1 MDDSKMNQTE
11 IKYSNSIG
19 EIKVNIKTG
28 RMIYEYP
35 LLELGGGN
43 YRIVITLLYNSH
55 YQKTDYEGRI
65 IGNQKGW
72 KLNLESYVFP
82 YKATYNMEG
91 FEEGDYV
98 YIDEGWQTHRFI
110 EYKETGEG
118 KVYYDKSGSGL
129 RLIVKS
135 NQEFIIKD
143 GNKNQLQFNKRG
155 QLIRIVAGNNPNI
168 SKLIT
173 YDEEGKLKSIY
184 DERKPLRKIS
194 FEYNEE
200 GNLIKSWIEN
210 SNNAIICQYDTINN
224 RLEKISINKEE
235 GKKEKINIKYNSN
248 SQIEYVINKES
259 LEAVYIE
266 NSLDSK
272 IKKIVEGVMK
282 KETICKEGLAGQDV
296 REGSYIG
303 DGNYL
308 SKQEEEVKGYN
319 LIMPKE
325 YHKAIYEF
333 TYEDNYTS
341 IKNKKGITLRYYFNI
356 KGQTIS
362 VLEKEEFEGDLVIEE
377 SYRTLFKTKGWELTT
392 NFFFENSIN
401 SNCAY
406 EYKRAEFYAKQ
417 DKIRE
422 FAEIFQKD
430 KYKYAKDFV
439 ISFWIKFKQDLISDA
454 SAEVVIE
461 KIDFPKIT
469 NKKRLEKVLKDTWQ
483 YVRIPIN
490 LGNLPENIWAMKI
503 QILGI
508 DIDTTI
514 EVADLRIEASNETTI
529 NINEKSLELV
539 KSIMYVEKGKKHYE
553 DITAEIFISEKDLFE
568 TYKNIYHKNR
578 QGQEEF
584 DLVYCNGTKV
594 KSVSE
599 VGFEIDYSGCKLE
612 VDEQG
617 VPNYYISTVMPITNK
632 INTISKTQIVYK
644 NDEIE
649 NIQYYK
655 VISEVGIISNNSN
668 SFAKSSIVEAWY
680 YEDGNLYKQID
691 EYGIVTENEYDHYG
705 NLMQIKMYNNE
716 NPEKEIIK
724 INYGYQEEDESQ
736 RENVISYT
744 ENGITTYYQY
754 EEPQMF
760 LSYTTKGNCTTE
772 FTYDSDKK
780 ITQIRYRNYP
790 EGNVDSKN
798 NIKYDNK
805 GRIKS
810 FSDQSGRT
818 YGMICNCFGEA
829 VKIYKNKNLILETEI
844 IEEKNKLNSI
854 IYKQYLE
861 KNHPQITTNYYD
873 FYGKLFKTVNDEK
886 EIKYVYED
894 VGYSDNLSRVTR
906 IKDPYEEKEYEYT
919 YDDKNNT
926 VECHCKGIYPL
937 DIKVVENE
945 RREYKIGINNIRY
958 ITVKDNE
965 EEPKYLNPRIKR
977 TKYEIDGD
985 ENDIYDFEYCYDE
998 LGRLKR
1004 KQKKEIINNNSI
1016 EVKKEREY
1024 RQGTNIINKIK
1035 YGVHTTIK
1043 LNQKIEDKAEIIY
1056 ESEYDEET
1064 GNIKKLKE
1072 EGQRYLESFLNY
1084 AQLEK
1089 VELDKKEVE
1098 YEYDYQNQLIKET
1111 HTKNDNEISVIEYQY
1126 GKGSGMIEKIIKDNV
1141 EIKRFIYNKDILT
1154 NIKENDKI
1162 YQIEYDNYGNIIND
1176 GKGTLEYDER
1186 NQLKKYKYC
1195 IDEGQF
1201 CYQYENEYYYNYQ
1214 GIRYK
1219 KKVSHSIR
1227 YGNNE
1232 EKVYEYFK
1240 IYYLDGN
1247 RIIKEEWRNLENQI
1261 TNEIMYYYDI
1271 EGLVGIEYQ
1280 GKKYDIVKDI
1290 LGNVSKIMY
1299 KNRIIGEYEY
1309 DGWGKCVEKEL
1320 SPEKNTEIDTF
1331 VLHNNPFRYR
1341 GYYYDVET
1349 GWFWLSSRYY
1359 SPELCRFISPDSVDY
1374 LDPSSING
1382 LNLYAYCNNDP
1393 INNVDPSG
1401 HFAISIGLLLA
1412 IGGIVGAA
1420 IGAGASVAGQY
1431 LANGCSWE
1439 NFSWGQLALDTV
1451 LGGVSGMLSMSPLG
1465 LGAMVAANAG
1475 LGFVGAVGGH
1485 LINGS
1490 DFSKG
1495 STWLDIGLSTGLGA
1509 LVGLIGGAGALN
1521 AGYLNG
1527 ATQTAGFIR
1536 AAGLYDDVLTKA
1548 VTGYYRTPGI
1558 ASNALRLSSQNLVK
1572 QWNKMVIGQAGKA
1585 LTKALAYGGTALLI
1599 GTAGKGMLYDWY
1611 NDYF

>member
-422 FAEIFQKD
+422 FAEIFQED

-490 LGNLPENIWAMKI
+490 LGDMPENIWTMKI

-514 EVADLRIEASNETTI
+514 EVADLRIEASNEKTI

-599 VGFEIDYSGCKLE
+599 VGLEIDYSECKLE

-724 INYGYQEEDESQ
+724 INYSYQEEDESQ
-736 RENVISYT
+736 RENVIAYT

-854 IYKQYLE
+854 IYKQYQE

-886 EIKYVYED
+886 EIEYDYEH
-894 VGYSDNLSRVTR
+894 VSYSDNLSRVIR

-919 YDDKNNT
+919 YDDENNT

-977 TKYEIDGD
+977 TKYEVDGTEYD
-985 ENDIYDFEYCYDE
+985 EYNFEYCYDE

-1004 KQKKEIINNNSI
+1004 KQKKETENNIIAEI
-1016 EVKKEREY
+1016 RQEREY
-1024 RQGTNIINKIK
+1024 KEGTGIINKIR
-1035 YGVHTTIK
+1035 YGVYVP
-1043 LNQKIEDKAEIIY
+1043 IEVEKGKQEVKAEIIY

-1064 GNIKKLKE
+1064 GNIKKIKE
-1072 EGQRYLESFLNY
+1072 EGQRYLENDLNND
-1084 AQLEK
+1084 
-1089 VELDKKEVE
+1089 ELDKKEVE

-1126 GKGSGMIEKIIKDNV
+1126 GKESGMVEKIIKDNV
-1141 EIKRFIYNKDILT
+1141 EIKQFIYNKDILT

-1214 GIRYK
+1214 GVRYK

-1261 TNEIMYYYDI
+1261 TNEILYYYDL

-1299 KNRIIGEYEY
+1299 KSRIIGEYEY

-1320 SPEKNTEIDTF
+1320 SPEKNTNIDFF

-1349 GWFWLSSRYY
+1349 QLFLVSSRYY
-1359 SPELCRFISPDSVDY
+1359 SPELCRWISPDDIEY
-1374 LDPSSING
+1374 LDPESVNG
-1382 LNLYAYCNNDP
+1382 LNLYCYCFNNPVSYKQRPVSSGGSIADSALSGTLGGGFMP
-1393 INNVDPSG
+1393 IINSSSG
-1401 HFAISIGLLLA
+1401 GSSIFN
-1412 IGGIVGAA
+1412 
-1420 IGAGASVAGQY
+1420 SV
-1431 LANGCSWE
+1431 LANGSFR
-1439 NFSWGQLALDTV
+1439 NGLFFGKGTVTGLYASGHARAQISLKNGKFV
-1451 LGGVSGMLSMSPLG
+1451 LGAFGKFSLLNATGQIGIGNDDFSVSLVGVGDIGTVS
-1465 LGAMVAANAG
+1465 AMAGILIDPSKNTYFAGIEAKAAVFTARG
-1475 LGFVGAVGGH
+1475 GVQFEIFDTQIEVGG
-1485 LINGS
+1485 S
-1490 DFSKG
+1490 VSA
-1495 STWLDIGLSTGLGA
+1495 LS
-1509 LVGLIGGAGALN
+1509 
-1521 AGYLNG
+1521 
-1527 ATQTAGFIR
+1527 AGFQFGVGIKDGEFYYKSGFAVLFGYDFYIR
-1536 AAGLYDDVLTKA
+1536 IKFA
-1548 VTGYYRTPGI
+1548 
-1558 ASNALRLSSQNLVK
+1558 
-1572 QWNKMVIGQAGKA
+1572 
-1585 LTKALAYGGTALLI
+1585 
-1599 GTAGKGMLYDWY
+1599 
-1611 NDYF
+1611 

>member
-1 MDDSKMNQTE
+1 MDDSKINKSE
-11 IKYSNSIG
+11 ISYHNSVG
-19 EIKVNIKTG
+19 KVDVHIKTG

-35 LLELGGGN
+35 LFALGGGN
-43 YRIVITLLYNSH
+43 YQIMVSLLYNSH
-55 YQKTDYEGRI
+55 YQKTDYEERP
-65 IGNQKGW
+65 IGNSKGW
-72 KLNLESYVFP
+72 KLNIEGSVFP
-82 YKATYNMEG
+82 YKLTYNMEG

-98 YIDEGWQTHRFI
+98 YIDGNWKTHRLI
-110 EYKETGEG
+110 KYKETEEG
-118 KVYYDKSGSGL
+118 RGYYDESGSGL
-129 RLIVKS
+129 RLIVKN
-135 NQEFIIKD
+135 NQESIIKD
-143 GNKNQLQFNKRG
+143 GNENQLKFNEKG
-155 QLIRIVAGNNPNI
+155 HLIQIVAGNNPNI

-173 YDEEGKLKSIY
+173 YDEEEKITSIY
-184 DERKPLRKIS
+184 DKRKPLRKIS
-194 FEYNEE
+194 FEYDKE

-210 SNNAIICQYDTINN
+210 TNHSILCQYDSIN
-224 RLEKISINKEE
+224 RLEKISIHQEE
-235 GKKEKINIKYNSN
+235 ELKEKINIKYNSN
-248 SQIEYVINKES
+248 SQIEYIIDKES

-266 NSLDSK
+266 NSSDSKSK
-272 IKKIVEGVMK
+272 IKKIIEGVMK
-282 KETICKEGLAGQDV
+282 KESICKEGLAEQDL
-296 REGSYIG
+296 RKESYIG

-308 SKQEEEVKGYN
+308 TKQQEEVEGYN
-319 LIMPKE
+319 LIMPE
-325 YHKAIYEF
+325 AYHKAVYQF
-333 TYEDNYTS
+333 TYEENYTS
-341 IKNKKGITLRYYFNI
+341 IKNKTGIVYRYYLNT
-356 KGQTIS
+356 KGQIIS
-362 VLEKEEFEGDLVIEE
+362 VLEKEEFEGELYIEE
-377 SYRTLFKTKGWELTT
+377 SYRTLFQTKGWELTT
-392 NFFFENSIN
+392 NFFLENCIN

-406 EYKRAEFYAKQ
+406 QYEKAVFYAKQ
-417 DKIRE
+417 EKIRE
-422 FAEIFQKD
+422 FAEIFQED
-430 KYKYAKDFV
+430 KYKYTKDFV
-439 ISFWIKFKQDLISDA
+439 ISFWIKFKQDVISDI

-461 KIDFPKIT
+461 KVDFPEIT

-539 KSIMYVEKGKKHYE
+539 KSIIYVEKGTKYYE
-553 DITAEIFISEKDLFE
+553 DITAEVFMSEKDLFE

-599 VGFEIDYSGCKLE
+599 VRLEIDYSECKLE

-617 VPNYYISTVMPITNK
+617 IPNYYTSTVMPITNK
-632 INTISKTQIVYK
+632 INTVSKTQIIYK

-649 NIQYYK
+649 NRQYYK
-655 VISEVGIISNNSN
+655 VISEVGIISDNSN
-668 SFAKSSIVEAWY
+668 SFIKSSTVEAWY

-958 ITVKDNE
+958 ITVKDNGE
-965 EEPKYLNPRIKR
+965 EDPKYLNPRIKK
-977 TKYEIDGD
+977 TKYETDGD

-1004 KQKKEIINNNSI
+1004 KQKKEIINETSVEEKQETENNI
-1016 EVKKEREY
+1016 IAEIRQEREY
-1024 RQGTNIINKIK
+1024 KEGTGIINKIK
-1035 YGVHTTIK
+1035 YGVYVPIEVEK
-1043 LNQKIEDKAEIIY
+1043 EKQEDKAEIIY

-1064 GNIKKLKE
+1064 GNIKKIKE
-1072 EGQRYLESFLNY
+1072 EGQRYLESDLNNDE
-1084 AQLEK
+1084 LDK
-1089 VELDKKEVE
+1089 IELDKKEVE

-1126 GKGSGMIEKIIKDNV
+1126 GKESGMVEKIIKDNV

-1195 IDEGQF
+1195 IDEGQ
-1201 CYQYENEYYYNYQ
+1201 CYHQYENEYYYNYQ

-1232 EKVYEYFK
+1232 EKIYEYFK

-1280 GKKYDIVKDI
+1280 GKKYNIVKDI

-1349 GWFWLSSRYY
+1349 QLYWVSSRYY
-1359 SPELCRFISPDSVDY
+1359 SPELCRWISPDSIEY
-1374 LDPSSING
+1374 LDPESING
-1382 LNLYAYCNNDP
+1382 LNLYAYCGNDP
-1393 INNVDPSG
+1393 VNRFDPTG
-1401 HFAISIGLLLA
+1401 HFGIGLTLLIA
-1412 IGGIVGAA
+1412 TGVGLAFGFGIEAAKQAYNGGDWNWDLSTWNWWEIGKASLIGAATGFAYGLGGVAGGIV
-1420 IGAGASVAGQY
+1420 
-1431 LANGCSWE
+1431 
-1439 NFSWGQLALDTV
+1439 
-1451 LGGVSGMLSMSPLG
+1451 
-1465 LGAMVAANAG
+1465 
-1475 LGFVGAVGGH
+1475 
-1485 LINGS
+1485 
-1490 DFSKG
+1490 KG
-1495 STWLDIGLSTGLGA
+1495 SFQA
-1509 LVGLIGGAGALN
+1509 LTI
-1521 AGYLNG
+1521 
-1527 ATQTAGFIR
+1527 
-1536 AAGLYDDVLTKA
+1536 
-1548 VTGYYRTPGI
+1548 
-1558 ASNALRLSSQNLVK
+1558 
-1572 QWNKMVIGQAGKA
+1572 AGKA
-1585 LTKALAYGGTALLI
+1585 LTVSQSVGLLLGTAAVTNFAA
-1599 GTAGKGMLYDWY
+1599 GVAGYAMHTAGSETESFNILKGFSEGIGQTGKGVLSFFTAGMYVGSGVWKVGVGAKNTFSSILGRAAGRFIANYVPNY
-1611 NDYF
+1611 MFENLF

>member
-168 SKLIT
+168 SKLLT

-210 SNNAIICQYDTINN
+210 TNNAIICQYDTINN

-422 FAEIFQKD
+422 FAEIFQED

-490 LGNLPENIWAMKI
+490 LGDMPENIWTMKI

-514 EVADLRIEASNETTI
+514 EVADLRIEASNEKTI

-599 VGFEIDYSGCKLE
+599 VGLEIDYSGCKLE

-617 VPNYYISTVMPITNK
+617 VPN
-632 INTISKTQIVYK
+632 
-644 NDEIE
+644 
-649 NIQYYK
+649 
-655 VISEVGIISNNSN
+655 
-668 SFAKSSIVEAWY
+668 
-680 YEDGNLYKQID
+680 
-691 EYGIVTENEYDHYG
+691 
-705 NLMQIKMYNNE
+705 
-716 NPEKEIIK
+716 
-724 INYGYQEEDESQ
+724 
-736 RENVISYT
+736 
-744 ENGITTYYQY
+744 
-754 EEPQMF
+754 
-760 LSYTTKGNCTTE
+760 
-772 FTYDSDKK
+772 
-780 ITQIRYRNYP
+780 
-790 EGNVDSKN
+790 
-798 NIKYDNK
+798 
-805 GRIKS
+805 
-810 FSDQSGRT
+810 
-818 YGMICNCFGEA
+818 
-829 VKIYKNKNLILETEI
+829 
-844 IEEKNKLNSI
+844 
-854 IYKQYLE
+854 
-861 KNHPQITTNYYD
+861 
-873 FYGKLFKTVNDEK
+873 
-886 EIKYVYED
+886 
-894 VGYSDNLSRVTR
+894 
-906 IKDPYEEKEYEYT
+906 
-919 YDDKNNT
+919 
-926 VECHCKGIYPL
+926 
-937 DIKVVENE
+937 
-945 RREYKIGINNIRY
+945 
-958 ITVKDNE
+958 
-965 EEPKYLNPRIKR
+965 
-977 TKYEIDGD
+977 
-985 ENDIYDFEYCYDE
+985 
-998 LGRLKR
+998 
-1004 KQKKEIINNNSI
+1004 
-1016 EVKKEREY
+1016 
-1024 RQGTNIINKIK
+1024 
-1035 YGVHTTIK
+1035 
-1043 LNQKIEDKAEIIY
+1043 
-1056 ESEYDEET
+1056 
-1064 GNIKKLKE
+1064 
-1072 EGQRYLESFLNY
+1072 
-1084 AQLEK
+1084 
-1089 VELDKKEVE
+1089 
-1098 YEYDYQNQLIKET
+1098 
-1111 HTKNDNEISVIEYQY
+1111 
-1126 GKGSGMIEKIIKDNV
+1126 
-1141 EIKRFIYNKDILT
+1141 
-1154 NIKENDKI
+1154 
-1162 YQIEYDNYGNIIND
+1162 
-1176 GKGTLEYDER
+1176 
-1186 NQLKKYKYC
+1186 
-1195 IDEGQF
+1195 
-1201 CYQYENEYYYNYQ
+1201 
-1214 GIRYK
+1214 
-1219 KKVSHSIR
+1219 
-1227 YGNNE
+1227 
-1232 EKVYEYFK
+1232 
-1240 IYYLDGN
+1240 
-1247 RIIKEEWRNLENQI
+1247 
-1261 TNEIMYYYDI
+1261 
-1271 EGLVGIEYQ
+1271 
-1280 GKKYDIVKDI
+1280 
-1290 LGNVSKIMY
+1290 
-1299 KNRIIGEYEY
+1299 
-1309 DGWGKCVEKEL
+1309 
-1320 SPEKNTEIDTF
+1320 
-1331 VLHNNPFRYR
+1331 
-1341 GYYYDVET
+1341 
-1349 GWFWLSSRYY
+1349 
-1359 SPELCRFISPDSVDY
+1359 
-1374 LDPSSING
+1374 
-1382 LNLYAYCNNDP
+1382 
-1393 INNVDPSG
+1393 
-1401 HFAISIGLLLA
+1401 
-1412 IGGIVGAA
+1412 
-1420 IGAGASVAGQY
+1420 
-1431 LANGCSWE
+1431 
-1439 NFSWGQLALDTV
+1439 
-1451 LGGVSGMLSMSPLG
+1451 
-1465 LGAMVAANAG
+1465 
-1475 LGFVGAVGGH
+1475 
-1485 LINGS
+1485 
-1490 DFSKG
+1490 
-1495 STWLDIGLSTGLGA
+1495 
-1509 LVGLIGGAGALN
+1509 
-1521 AGYLNG
+1521 
-1527 ATQTAGFIR
+1527 
-1536 AAGLYDDVLTKA
+1536 
-1548 VTGYYRTPGI
+1548 
-1558 ASNALRLSSQNLVK
+1558 LR
-1572 QWNKMVIGQAGKA
+1572 
-1585 LTKALAYGGTALLI
+1585 
-1599 GTAGKGMLYDWY
+1599 
-1611 NDYF
+1611 